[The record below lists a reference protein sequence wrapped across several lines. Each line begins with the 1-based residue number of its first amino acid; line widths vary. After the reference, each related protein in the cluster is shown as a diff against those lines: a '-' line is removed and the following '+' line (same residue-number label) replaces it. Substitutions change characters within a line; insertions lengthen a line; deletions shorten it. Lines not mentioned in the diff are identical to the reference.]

1 MEAKL
6 RKEGKW
12 EEYENSIHNNEI
24 ENKIIEYK
32 LWIEE
37 KLGESNNSFVSEDG
51 DVEKWSGKINVELV
65 NNSVEEVVKYLES
78 LKR

>member
-1 MEAKL
+1 MEIKL
-6 RKEGKW
+6 KKEGKW
-12 EEYENSIHNNEI
+12 EEYENNIHNNEI

-37 KLGESNNSFVSEDG
+37 KLSESNNSFVSEDG
-51 DVEKWSGKINVELV
+51 DVEKWRGKINVELV

>member
-1 MEAKL
+1 MEIKL
-6 RKEGKW
+6 KKEGKW
-12 EEYENSIHNNEI
+12 EEYENNIHNNEI

-37 KLGESNNSFVSEDG
+37 KLSESNNSFVSEDG

>member
-1 MEAKL
+1 MEIKL
-6 RKEGKW
+6 KKEGKW
-12 EEYENSIHNNEI
+12 EEYENNIHNNEI

-37 KLGESNNSFVSEDG
+37 KLSETNTSFVSEDG
-51 DVEKWSGKINVELV
+51 DVEKWRGKINVELV

>member
-1 MEAKL
+1 
-6 RKEGKW
+6 
-12 EEYENSIHNNEI
+12 
-24 ENKIIEYK
+24 

-37 KLGESNNSFVSEDG
+37 KLSESNNSFVSEDG

>member
-12 EEYENSIHNNEI
+12 EEYENNIHNNEI

-37 KLGESNNSFVSEDG
+37 KLSESNNSFVSEDG
-51 DVEKWSGKINVELV
+51 DVEKWRGKINVELV

>member
-1 MEAKL
+1 MEIKL
-6 RKEGKW
+6 KKEGKW
-12 EEYENSIHNNEI
+12 EEYENNIHNNEI

-37 KLGESNNSFVSEDG
+37 KLSETNTSFVSEDG
-51 DVEKWSGKINVELV
+51 DVENWKGKINVELV

>member
-1 MEAKL
+1 MEANL

-12 EEYENSIHNNEI
+12 EEYENNIHNNEI

-37 KLGESNNSFVSEDG
+37 KLSESNNSFVSEDG
-51 DVEKWSGKINVELV
+51 DVEKWRGKINVELV

>member
-1 MEAKL
+1 MLIHIYLVCKNEIH
-6 RKEGKW
+6 R
-12 EEYENSIHNNEI
+12 IHNNEI

-37 KLGESNNSFVSEDG
+37 KLSESNNSFVSEDG
-51 DVEKWSGKINVELV
+51 DVEKWRGKINVELV

>member
-1 MEAKL
+1 MEVKL
-6 RKEGKW
+6 KKEGKW
-12 EEYENSIHNNEI
+12 EEYENNIHNNEI

>member
-1 MEAKL
+1 MEVKL
-6 RKEGKW
+6 KKEGKW
-12 EEYENSIHNNEI
+12 EEYENNIHNNEI

-37 KLGESNNSFVSEDG
+37 KLSESNNSFVSEDG

>member
-12 EEYENSIHNNEI
+12 EEYENNIHNNEI

-37 KLGESNNSFVSEDG
+37 KLSESNNSFVSEDG

>member
-1 MEAKL
+1 METKL

-12 EEYENSIHNNEI
+12 EEYENRIHNNEI

-37 KLGESNNSFVSEDG
+37 KLSESNNSFVSEDG
-51 DVEKWSGKINVELV
+51 DVEKWRGKINVELV

>member
-1 MEAKL
+1 MEARL

-12 EEYENSIHNNEI
+12 EEYENNIHNNEI

-37 KLGESNNSFVSEDG
+37 KLSESNNSFVSEDG